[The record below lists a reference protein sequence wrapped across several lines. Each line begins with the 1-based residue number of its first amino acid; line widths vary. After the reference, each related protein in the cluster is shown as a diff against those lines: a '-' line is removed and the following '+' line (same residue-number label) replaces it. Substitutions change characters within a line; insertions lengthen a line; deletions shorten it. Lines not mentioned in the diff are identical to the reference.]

1 MYNNQQGSNQ
11 EEFAKLTN
19 SSRHNPSSFVLNLAK
34 VGTKL
39 WYSNIIVV
47 PIIIYYMSNPLKQ
60 TRDTYDSLFSGGRDN
75 YGLAILAI
83 LTYNV
88 AVKVFVKYASFD
100 TKHHSQYNWLKRNLD
115 HIKLDVPEEFD
126 VSKYIESLDPSDTLK
141 LKKSRVNKLVLS
153 IKGSVEG
160 KDYSI
165 NELYQYVVPEDASKN
180 GTDEYYTTLIV
191 VNNIVAP
198 HDFWIVNKVANGK
211 LNFLLTLQIET
222 ESSDFNKKFCILQ
235 SDTPSVD
242 QEIKTFLNPRFMEVL
257 LDVKKIEYAYI
268 FFQKGSLFLYTKDIL
283 DEETLESTLQDVKNL
298 FMTLNR

>member
-19 SSRHNPSSFVLNLAK
+19 SSRHNPSTFILNLAK

-47 PIIIYYMSNPLKQ
+47 PLVIYYMSNPLKQ
-60 TRDTYDSLFSGGRDN
+60 TRETYDSLFSGGRDN
-75 YGLAILAI
+75 YGFAI
-83 LTYNV
+83 LTILMYNV

-126 VSKYIESLDPSDTLK
+126 VSKYIESIDPSDILK
-141 LKKSRVNKLVLS
+141 LKKSRINKLVLS
-153 IKGSVEG
+153 IKGIVEG

-165 NELYQYVVPEDASKN
+165 NELYQYVFPEDASKN
-180 GTDEYYTTLIV
+180 GTDEYYTTLII

-198 HDFWIVNKVANGK
+198 HDFWIVNKVAYGRH
-211 LNFLLTLQIET
+211 NFLLTLQIET
-222 ESSDFNKKFCILQ
+222 ESSDFNKKFCIQ
-235 SDTPSVD
+235 ESDTPRVD
-242 QEIKTFLNPRFMEVL
+242 QEIKTFLNPRFIEVL

-298 FMTLNR
+298 FMTLN

>member
-1 MYNNQQGSNQ
+1 MYNKQEGSNQ

-19 SSRHNPSSFVLNLAK
+19 SSRHNPSTFILNLAK

-47 PIIIYYMSNPLKQ
+47 PLVIYYMSNPLKQ
-60 TRDTYDSLFSGGRDN
+60 TRETYDSLFSGGRDN
-75 YGLAILAI
+75 YGFAIITI
-83 LTYNV
+83 LMYNV

-126 VSKYIESLDPSDTLK
+126 VSKYIESIDPSDILK
-141 LKKSRVNKLVLS
+141 LKKSRINKLVLS
-153 IKGSVEG
+153 IKGIVEG

-180 GTDEYYTTLIV
+180 GTDEYYTTLII

-198 HDFWIVNKVANGK
+198 HDFWILNKVAYGRH
-211 LNFLLTLQIET
+211 NFLLTLQIET
-222 ESSDFNKKFCILQ
+222 ESSEFNKKFCIQ
-235 SDTPSVD
+235 ESDTPRVD
-242 QEIKTFLNPRFMEVL
+242 QEIKTFLNPRFIEVL

-283 DEETLESTLQDVKNL
+283 DEETLESTLRDVKNL
-298 FMTLNR
+298 FMTLN